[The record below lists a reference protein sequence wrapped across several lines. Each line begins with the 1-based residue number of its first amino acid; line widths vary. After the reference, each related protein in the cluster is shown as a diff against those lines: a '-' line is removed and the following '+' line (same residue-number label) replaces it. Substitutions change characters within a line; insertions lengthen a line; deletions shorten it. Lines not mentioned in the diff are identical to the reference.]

1 MKNLVDHWLV
11 RTSVLA
17 GQAAL
22 TLALALASAQAA
34 AQTGNPALPSL
45 GDSSEDSLSPESE
58 RRLGEV
64 LMRYIRGA
72 AAGPLDDPE
81 LESYLQSLVAR
92 LAQHNDSARG
102 LGFELFAIGDAS
114 INAFALP
121 GGFIGVHTGL
131 ILEAQAESE
140 LAAVLAHEIAHVSQR
155 HIARR
160 LEQQRQSR
168 GIAIASLLAAVLA
181 ARASPDAMGG
191 LLALGGSVQMQ
202 QMLGFSR
209 EAEREADRIGL
220 EMLRGAGFDP
230 QAMVTIF
237 GRMQAASRLNERAEQ
252 SYFRTHPFT
261 GERMADIQN
270 RVLAL
275 RYRQHASSLDFA
287 LLRARLSAL
296 ADRDRFRLQERG
308 VSLRRQLD
316 QGAIEAGPARYALAA
331 IALAL
336 DAPAQAREE
345 IGLARAALGERGRHR
360 FIEALAAEIEL
371 AAGRPREAL
380 QSAQAALVGAPGS
393 RALLRITA
401 RALAA
406 GAAEPAQALT
416 FLRTSARSI
425 GTDPVLW
432 EMLAQAES
440 GSGRTGQAHRAMAE
454 RYALSSSLPAA
465 VEQLELALKA
475 RTLDFYE
482 ASEVDV
488 RRRVL
493 MSRFVQE
500 NELLKGL
507 R

>member
-1 MKNLVDHWLV
+1 MTKSAFGLLL
-11 RTSVLA
+11 T
-17 GQAAL
+17 AL
-22 TLALALASAQAA
+22 LALASPQAGAQPAA
-34 AQTGNPALPSL
+34 SALPSL

-72 AAGPLDDPE
+72 AAGPLDDPD
-81 LESYLQSLVAR
+81 LEAYLQALASR
-92 LAQHNDSARG
+92 LALSGEHARG
-102 LGFELFAIGDAS
+102 LGFELFAISDAS

-121 GGFIGVHTGL
+121 GGIIGVHTGL
-131 ILEAQAESE
+131 ILETQAESE

-155 HIARR
+155 HLARR

-168 GIAIASLLAAVLA
+168 GIAIASLLAALLV
-181 ARASPDAMGG
+181 ARSSPDAMGG
-191 LLALGGSVQMQ
+191 LLVLGGSVQMQ

-275 RYRQHASSLDFA
+275 RYRQHASSPDFTM
-287 LLRARLSAL
+287 LRTRLWAL
-296 ADRDRFRLQERG
+296 ADRDRFRLEERRLG
-308 VSLRRQLD
+308 LRRQLA
-316 QGAIEAGPARYALAA
+316 QGALEVSAARYGLAA
-331 IALAL
+331 IGLAL
-336 DAPAQAREE
+336 EMPLEAREE
-345 IGLARAALGERGRHR
+345 IRLAREALGERGRHR
-360 FIEALAAEIEL
+360 LIETLAAEIEL

-380 QSAQAALVGAPGS
+380 QLAEAALLDAPGS
-393 RALLRITA
+393 RALLRLKG
-401 RALAA
+401 RALIASD
-406 GAAEPAQALT
+406 AESAQTLA
-416 FLRTSARSI
+416 FLRASARSAA
-425 GTDPVLW
+425 TDPVLW
-432 EMLAQAES
+432 EMLARAE
-440 GSGRTGQAHRAMAE
+440 GAAGRTGQAHRAMAE
-454 RYALSSSLPAA
+454 RYALASSLPAA

-475 RTLDFYE
+475 GTLDFYE

-493 MSRFVQE
+493 MARFAQE